1 MFSFI
6 LYGGL
11 IRELIMQTCLVSSHQ
26 LLLFP
31 LFLTDG
37 VLLIAKQQSLCWT
50 ATIVNAKMYHNR
62 ASREQSALTRPMKKV
77 FKKLHRP
84 SLALF

>member
-31 LFLTDG
+31 LFLTDA
-37 VLLIAKQQSLCWT
+37 VLFDSKTAKPLLNSHYC
-50 ATIVNAKMYHNR
+50 KC
-62 ASREQSALTRPMKKV
+62 
-77 FKKLHRP
+77 
-84 SLALF
+84 